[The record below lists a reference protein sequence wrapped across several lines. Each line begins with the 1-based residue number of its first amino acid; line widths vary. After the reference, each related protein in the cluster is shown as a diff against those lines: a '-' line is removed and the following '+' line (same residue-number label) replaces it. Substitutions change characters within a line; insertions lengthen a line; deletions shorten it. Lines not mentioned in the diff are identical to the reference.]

1 VAYDGNT
8 DQCVIFS
15 SHIINENGDQTDD
28 NNNAHDSNDDEDQS
42 AGSASSGEIK
52 LQGPVRPLLPPLWF
66 KEPTALCMT
75 G

>member
-1 VAYDGNT
+1 MHVTAILT
-8 DQCVIFS
+8 EVSIHS
-15 SHIINENGDQTDD
+15 SHIVNENGDQPNN
-28 NNNAHDSNDDEDQS
+28 NNNAHDSEDEGDNS
-42 AGSASSGEIK
+42 AQSASSDQIK